1 MRLKGF
7 AAALVHVPISL
18 NNDLCKKERYWAQQR
33 QQHFGMMRPVGLKI
47 WERGRYAREQVQM
60 HPTRSM

>member
-7 AAALVHVPISL
+7 AAALVHVHISF
-18 NNDLCKKERYWAQQR
+18 NNDLCKKERYWVQQR
-33 QQHFGMMRPVGLKI
+33 QQHFSMMRPVGLKI